1 MTPEF
6 TVIRDTTP
14 AAEIPR
20 GAVVAMGNFD
30 GVHLGH
36 RAVIAAA
43 LRMGQAHG
51 KPAFAV
57 TFEPHPRSFFS
68 PNSPQFRLSD
78 ETNKLRLLAGTGL
91 AGAVVMTFDKSRAG
105 TSAQDFIH
113 HDLIERLGI
122 SGIAVGYDFHFGKGR
137 VGSPSLLVSEAPRLG
152 IEVDV
157 QAHVDIEERPVSSSA
172 IRMALAEGQI
182 DDATAM
188 LGGPWF
194 VSGEVIH
201 GEKRGRD
208 LGYPTANIRLDKNCS
223 LKHGIYAVRVGRGAE
238 RFDAVASFGR
248 RPTFDNG
255 APLLEVFVFDFK
267 GDLYGT
273 TLDVAF
279 ISFIRD
285 ELKFDSIDALIRQMD
300 DDSARARAA
309 TSRRARCVSEAWSHQ
324 LSKTEKEKMLAGE
337 LYRPDAE
344 IGAEQAQTKAWLVRY
359 NAALAQPVSERHA
372 LLRERLGHV
381 GAGAVIRPP
390 FFCDFGYNIRI
401 GDGVFLNFNC
411 VILDVVEVSIGDRTQ
426 IGPAVQ
432 IYAADHPRDAE
443 TRREGLEFGRPVRI
457 GSDVWIGGGAI
468 ILPGITIGDGAI
480 IGAGSV
486 VTRDV
491 GAGVTVAGN
500 PARPRQAE
508 TGPVGALRFS
518 RLAAMESPM
527 FARRTISISGPASA

>member
-1 MTPEF
+1 MTNGF

-14 AAEIPR
+14 ADAIPR

-43 LRMGQAHG
+43 LQMGRSHG
-51 KPAFAV
+51 TPAFAV

-91 AGAVVMTFDKSRAG
+91 AGAVVMTFDEARAG
-105 TSAQDFIH
+105 TTAQDFIH
-113 HDLIERLGI
+113 HDLVARLGI

-157 QAHVDIEERPVSSSA
+157 QAHVDIAERPVSSSA

-194 VSGEVIH
+194 VTGEVIH

-223 LKHGIYAVRVGRGAE
+223 LKHGIYAVRVGRGQGKDQE

-255 APLLEVFVFDFK
+255 APLLEVFLFGFQ
-267 GDLYGT
+267 GDLYGAA
-273 TLDVAF
+273 LDVAF
-279 ISFIRD
+279 IGFIRD
-285 ELKFDSIDALIRQMD
+285 ELKFDSVDALIRQMN
-300 DDSARARAA
+300 DDSARARA
-309 TSRRARCVSEAWSHQ
+309 Q
-324 LSKTEKEKMLAGE
+324 LAAA
-337 LYRPDAE
+337 PDAF
-344 IGAEQAQTKAWLVRY
+344 
-359 NAALAQPVSERHA
+359 P
-372 LLRERLGHV
+372 RLG
-381 GAGAVIRPP
+381 
-390 FFCDFGYNIRI
+390 
-401 GDGVFLNFNC
+401 
-411 VILDVVEVSIGDRTQ
+411 
-426 IGPAVQ
+426 
-432 IYAADHPRDAE
+432 
-443 TRREGLEFGRPVRI
+443 
-457 GSDVWIGGGAI
+457 
-468 ILPGITIGDGAI
+468 
-480 IGAGSV
+480 
-486 VTRDV
+486 
-491 GAGVTVAGN
+491 
-500 PARPRQAE
+500 
-508 TGPVGALRFS
+508 AL
-518 RLAAMESPM
+518 
-527 FARRTISISGPASA
+527 G